1 MGLYFLIFKIRHSI
15 RTRIDFLILKQ
26 VHVRECSKSII
37 KYYIW
42 IPNANLVKWT
52 WAYIMFLHHFI
63 LTCVGLRC
71 IFSSNQ
77 IVHKI
82 SFSPC
87 FGLQTY
93 YLIDF
98 SKNLLIKESG
108 AQKQRL
114 NEILW
119 TIWFDEK
126 IPMYI
131 LVCICATTS

>member
-1 MGLYFLIFKIRHSI
+1 MGLYYLIFQIRHSI

-26 VHVRECSKSII
+26 VHVRERSKSII

-52 WAYIMFLHHFI
+52 WAYIMFLLHFI
-63 LTCVGLRC
+63 LTCVGLRY

-82 SFSPC
+82 LFSPC

-98 SKNLLIKESG
+98 SINPLKCLWSPKTKAKQKLKNDLIWQKICLVG
-108 AQKQRL
+108 A
-114 NEILW
+114 ILHN
-119 TIWFDEK
+119 F
-126 IPMYI
+126 
-131 LVCICATTS
+131 